1 MVLRLEVK
9 KNQNFDGHNST
20 EILTVVVVQKCKS
33 TKSWTLQV
41 KFNQNLPFIH
51 PPYIW
56 SENKMYM
63 YFSEKNQLYN
73 YMYVLLYVID
83 YWVIVEWEEH

>member
-9 KNQNFDGHNST
+9 KNQNFDGHTST

-41 KFNQNLPFIH
+41 IFNQNLPFIT
-51 PPYIW
+51 PPPPTFGLKTKCTCIFQKKT
-56 SENKMYM
+56 NCIITCMYYCM
-63 YFSEKNQLYN
+63 
-73 YMYVLLYVID
+73 
-83 YWVIVEWEEH
+83 